1 MTYGTRIFKNGKRR
15 SYLKFDS
22 GKIVVLKHIDAIDF
36 NNKMKDIE
44 YGGKLKGLCEA
55 SNNNTR

>member
-22 GKIVVLKHIDAIDF
+22 GKIVVLKHKDAIDF
-36 NNKMKDIE
+36 DNKMREIE
-44 YGGKLKGLCEA
+44 YGGRLKEQFKGGK
-55 SNNNTR
+55 